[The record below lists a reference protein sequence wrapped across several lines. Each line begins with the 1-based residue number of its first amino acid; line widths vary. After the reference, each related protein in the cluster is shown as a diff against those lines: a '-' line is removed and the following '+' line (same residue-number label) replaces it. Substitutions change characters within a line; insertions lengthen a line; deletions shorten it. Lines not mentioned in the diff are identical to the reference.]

1 MIPVGHA
8 LRIVWTAIRFRLDQD
23 LIEAIPQTRGWRW
36 LFPGSWLP
44 HPRKNRAVRMR
55 EAIES
60 VGPTG
65 VKFGQ
70 LISTRHDVL
79 PADYASELALLQN
92 QVPPFDSRAAMQ
104 IIVGH
109 LKAPT
114 STHFR
119 HLDSEPFASGSLAQ
133 VYGGNLLDGSEVV
146 VKVIRP
152 GIREAI
158 CRDLDLLAAGAQL
171 LGSLSADA
179 QRLKLMDV
187 VRNYREQLMVE
198 TDLRHEARNT
208 TVLRR
213 NFANSPLLTAPR
225 VYSRL
230 SGLNVL
236 VMERMRGIPV
246 SQVDELRARGTDLQK
261 LAIRGVETFFTQVFE
276 HNLFHAD
283 MHPGNVLV
291 DVSDPAD
298 PSYIAIDCAVM
309 GQLEKEDQE
318 YLARNMLAFF
328 NQDFVEIARL
338 QLESGWVP
346 SDIDLQEFERVL
358 RTLLQPMAQKP
369 LSEISFAGFLFELL
383 SAARRLR
390 IEVQPH
396 LVLLQKT
403 LVSIEG
409 LGRALDPDL
418 DLWMTGKPY
427 IQRWIWKRYGP
438 AVFIQRL
445 AENLPSIIEVIH
457 KLPEIA
463 ANADSKMKSIERAL
477 SMQAETAS
485 HVRSEV
491 RSLLRSRLR
500 IRVLG
505 TALVFLGGLALMV
518 SILNGTFDFTSN
530 WASTLIP
537 LSAVVSGLFIV
548 VR

>member
-8 LRIVWTAIRFRLDQD
+8 LRIAWTAIRFRLDQD
-23 LIEAIPQTRGWRW
+23 LLEAIPQARGLRW
-36 LFPGSWLP
+36 LLPGSWFP
-44 HPRKNRAVRMR
+44 SPRKNRAVRMR

-65 VKFGQ
+65 IKFGQ

-79 PADYASELALLQN
+79 PPDYAAELALLQT

-104 IIVGH
+104 IIEGS
-109 LKAPT
+109 LKASI
-114 STHFR
+114 STHFG

-146 VKVIRP
+146 IKVVRP

-158 CRDLDLLAAGAQL
+158 SRDMNLLAAGAQL
-171 LGSLSADA
+171 LGALSADA
-179 QRLKLMDV
+179 RRLKLLDV
-187 VRNYREQLMVE
+187 VTNYREQLLVE
-198 TDLRHEARNT
+198 IDLRYEARNT
-208 TVLRR
+208 TRLRR
-213 NFANSPLLTAPR
+213 NFAHSPLLAVPR
-225 VYSRL
+225 VYSPL
-230 SGLNVL
+230 SSANVL

-246 SQVDELRARGTDLQK
+246 SQVDELRTRGADLQK
-261 LAIRGVETFFTQVFE
+261 LARRGVETFFTQVFE
-276 HNLFHAD
+276 HNFFHAD

-291 DVSDPAD
+291 DASDPGN

-309 GQLEKEDQE
+309 GQLENEDLE

-346 SDIDLQEFERVL
+346 SDIDLGEFERVL

-383 SAARRLR
+383 TAARRLR

-409 LGRALDPDL
+409 LGRGLDPDL

-427 IQRWIWKRYGP
+427 IQRWIWRRYGP

-445 AENLPSIIEVIH
+445 VENLPSILGIVH
-457 KLPEIA
+457 KLPEIV
-463 ANADSKMKSIERAL
+463 ANSDTKLKSIERAL
-477 SMQAETAS
+477 SVQTEATT
-485 HVRSEV
+485 HLQSEV
-491 RSLLRSRLR
+491 RSLKRSRYRVR
-500 IRVLG
+500 IWGTGLVL
-505 TALVFLGGLALMV
+505 LGGLALIV
-518 SILNGTFDFTSN
+518 SLMSGNFDKTAT
-530 WASTLIP
+530 WVSTLVPI
-537 LSAVVSGLFIV
+537 SAMASGLFFA